1 MTVDAF
7 GVGSS
12 LAGKF
17 CNRSNAMAQ
26 TIPDDAEILAVFDDE
41 GGRKIL
47 HVTDVI
53 ERLGL
58 PMYQRRAVEE
68 ALDAL
73 AARGLLS
80 ALSGSRY
87 RLPKKRQ
94 APEVIGYYTHNPRG
108 FGFVAPED
116 GSGDIFVPNTSIAGA
131 MHGDR
136 VAVRAF
142 ATERGREGV
151 VVRILE
157 RRPARVPGTLR
168 LRGKSALVECDD
180 VRVRGP
186 IIVEHHEGARD
197 GDAVLCE
204 ITRFPEHTGE
214 LPLGR
219 VKGSLGR
226 PGSLD
231 VEVIKVLAR
240 EAIEEEFSE
249 DARREAAALPEALQ
263 DYDYV
268 GREDLRHLPLVTIDP
283 DDARDH
289 DDAVY
294 VRRDAHGGYVA
305 LIAIADVSHYVRPG
319 TGLDRD
325 ARARGTSIYLPD
337 RAIPMLPSELS
348 SNLASLR
355 EGEDRLT
362 LAVEVHVT
370 ADGRIG
376 RSRVIEGVM
385 RSHAR
390 LTYGNVAR
398 ALGWSDLGAHS
409 DKAQALVN
417 DLEVAAELSALLKV
431 QRMRRG
437 ALALEVPEPRVKFA
451 EDARTPID
459 IVQSRSDEGL
469 KRAYSLIEELMLL
482 ANEVIATY
490 CEKHKVPTVFRVHGG
505 PDETALTKFCVA
517 ARALGYDVDPEDV
530 STSKKLSK
538 FLRKTAKDPAAK
550 VLHGLLLRSL
560 PQAVY
565 SVENSGHFGLASEA
579 YLHFTSPIRRYPD
592 ILVHRVVR
600 QIARKE
606 RIRRDEAHMAE
617 LRVSAAN
624 ASRLERR
631 AMEVEREV
639 LDLHR
644 CVVAQAHVG
653 ETFSAMVTAV
663 TAAGPYVQIE
673 QPFLDALLRGAS
685 LGETEW
691 EVDATGLAVRGRK
704 TGTVFRV
711 GQTTTVQIE
720 DVSMARRAVFVTLA
734 PNALDAVRIE
744 SKRGD
749 KRSKRH
755 RADRNESSSS
765 RSGRTYK
772 GGRR

>member
-1 MTVDAF
+1 MVDAF
-7 GVGSS
+7 GVGSRFAS
-12 LAGKF
+12 ELR
-17 CNRSNAMAQ
+17 NRSRAMVQ
-26 TIPDDAEILAVFDDE
+26 TLPDDAEILAVFDDE
-41 GGRKIL
+41 DGRKTL

-68 ALDAL
+68 ALDAMT
-73 AARGLLS
+73 ARGLLS
-80 ALSGSRY
+80 ALTGSRY

-94 APEVIGYYTHNPRG
+94 VPEVIGYYTHNPRG

-116 GSGDIFVPNTSIAGA
+116 GSDDIFVPNTSIAGA

-142 ATERGREGV
+142 AAERGREGV
-151 VVRILE
+151 VLRVVE

-168 LRGKSALVECDD
+168 LRGESAVVECDD
-180 VRVRGP
+180 LRVRGP
-186 IIVEHHEGARD
+186 IIVEYHEGASD

-204 ITRFPEHTGE
+204 VTRFPEHTGE

-240 EAIEEEFSE
+240 DAITEEFS
-249 DARREAAALPEALQ
+249 DDTKREAAALPEKLQ
-263 DYDYV
+263 ADDYV
-268 GREDLRHLPLVTIDP
+268 GREDLRGVPLVTIDP

-294 VRRDAHGGYVA
+294 VRRDEHGGYVA
-305 LIAIADVSHYVRPG
+305 FIAVADVSHYVQPG

-325 ARARGTSIYLPD
+325 ARARGTSIYLPE
-337 RAIPMLPSELS
+337 RAIPMLPRELS

-362 LAVEVHVT
+362 LAVEVYVT

-385 RSHAR
+385 RSRAR

-398 ALGWSDLGAHS
+398 ALGWSELGAHS
-409 DKAQALVN
+409 DKAQAILH
-417 DLEVAAELSALLKV
+417 DLEVAAELSALLKG

-437 ALALEVPEPRVKFA
+437 ALELEVPEPRVKFA
-451 EDARTPID
+451 EDLRTPID
-459 IVQSRSDEGL
+459 IVQSRKDPGM

-482 ANEVIATY
+482 ANEVIAQH
-490 CEKHKVPTVFRVHGG
+490 CEKHKVPTVYRVHGG
-505 PDETALTKFCVA
+505 PDETGLTKFCTA

-530 STSKKLSK
+530 SNSKKLSK
-538 FLRKTAKDPAAK
+538 FLRKTLKDPAAK
-550 VLHGLLLRSL
+550 VLHFLLLRSL

-592 ILVHRVVR
+592 VLVHRVVR

-606 RIRRDEAHMAE
+606 RIRRDEEYMTE
-617 LRVSAAN
+617 LRAA
-624 ASRLERR
+624 AATSSRLERR

-644 CVVAQAHVG
+644 CVVAQSHVG
-653 ETFSAMVTAV
+653 ETFSATVTAV
-663 TAAGPYVQIE
+663 TGSGPYVQIE

-685 LGETEW
+685 LGEAEW
-691 EVDATGLAVRGRK
+691 EVDTTGLAVRGRK
-704 TGTVFRV
+704 TGAVFRV
-711 GQTTTVQIE
+711 GQSTTVQIE
-720 DVSMARRAVFVTLA
+720 DVSMARRSVFVKLA
-734 PNALDAVRIE
+734 PSALDALRVE

-749 KRSKRH
+749 KRSKGH
-755 RADRNESSSS
+755 RAERDEAPR
-765 RSGRTYK
+765 GRGGAKRK